1 MDERL
6 KEKFAHLHG
15 TVVPYA
21 VVSFEPPIF
30 HVQLHGHS
38 IDHLVSRYAMLFAAL
53 EGRQAWCLLCY
64 SFDLNPW
71 LLQEVRQMESALQ
84 ARFPNLELI
93 HLGNTRAHCELLSSA
108 GSRAIHCNHNCFVDE
123 AIYRPDP
130 ARVKRFDA
138 VYDARLSE
146 FKRHHLAKETRS
158 LALLYYLN
166 PDEDLAYVARVK
178 RELAHAHFFNH
189 DAAGSYRTLNS
200 AEVTQALNACRVG
213 LCLSAQEGAMYASAQ
228 YLLSGLPVV
237 TTPSQGGRDEFF
249 DPAYVRT
256 AAPEPAAIASAV
268 EELVASDLRPEPIRE
283 ATLARIQSHRDRFI
297 ALVQGLY
304 DRSGVRR
311 KFRAE
316 WDQVFF
322 NRLLSMRSHLDTIAR
337 MRRAWGEQ

>member
-1 MDERL
+1 
-6 KEKFAHLHG
+6 
-15 TVVPYA
+15 
-21 VVSFEPPIF
+21 
-30 HVQLHGHS
+30 
-38 IDHLVSRYAMLFAAL
+38 
-53 EGRQAWCLLCY
+53 
-64 SFDLNPW
+64 
-71 LLQEVRQMESALQ
+71 MESALR

-93 HLGNTRAHCELLSSA
+93 HLGNTRAHCELLSSV

-123 AIYRPDP
+123 AVYRPDP

-146 FKRHHLAKETRS
+146 FKRHHLATEIRS

-200 AEVTQALNACRVG
+200 AEVTQSLNACRVG

-256 AAPEPAAIASAV
+256 ATPEPAAIASAV
-268 EELVASDLRPEPIRE
+268 QELVASGLRPEPIRE
-283 ATLARIQSHRDRFI
+283 ATLARIHSHRDRFI
-297 ALVQGLY
+297 ALVQELY
-304 DRSGVRR
+304 DRSGARR

-337 MRRAWGEQ
+337 MRRAWEEQ